1 MEKIKGIDKGMQSV
15 ELSEEAVTK
24 ATNET
29 ATPSPDGPNVDLT
42 KGLSKPNNVSSK
54 PTRWTRV
61 ARPSTSQE
69 KSELVVKLGKRSNTI
84 PAKANPIQKRKTSE
98 ETLNYVCDYPMAEAV
113 IQPCR
118 EL

>member
-15 ELSEEAVTK
+15 ELSEEAFTK

-29 ATPSPDGPNVDLT
+29 VTPSPDGPNVDPT
-42 KGLSKPNNVSSK
+42 KVLSKPNNVSSK

-61 ARPSTSQE
+61 TRPSTSQE

-84 PAKANPIQKRKTSE
+84 PAETNLIQKRKTSE
-98 ETLNYVCDYPMAEAV
+98 ETQSYGCDYPTAEAV
-113 IQPCR
+113 IQPRR
-118 EL
+118 EP